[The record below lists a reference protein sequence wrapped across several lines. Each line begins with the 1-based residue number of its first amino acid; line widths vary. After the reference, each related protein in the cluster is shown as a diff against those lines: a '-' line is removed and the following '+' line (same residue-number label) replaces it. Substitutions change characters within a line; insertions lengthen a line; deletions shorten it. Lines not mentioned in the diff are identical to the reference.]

1 MWTKGDYVKAAL
13 SAAFPSRG
21 FARAPDIHDDDA
33 VTIYFTHAGD
43 FIHYKVRLYGFNKY
57 RTALHR
63 PQSAFLGIL
72 ISITKNI
79 EYIRKNTDGLTSN
92 TAHVLKQH
100 EHMPPPGALSPRV
113 VRAGDPRR

>member
-1 MWTKGDYVKAAL
+1 MH
-13 SAAFPSRG
+13 
-21 FARAPDIHDDDA
+21 ARQTYDDDA

-43 FIHYKVRLYGFNKY
+43 FIHYKVPYGFTP
-57 RTALHR
+57 TAE
-63 PQSAFLGIL
+63 SAFLGIL

-100 EHMPPPGALSPRV
+100 EQIPPPGALSPRV
-113 VRAGDPRR
+113 VRAGDPR